1 MENKQK
7 KLKYFT
13 LFIFFVGFAVF
24 TNAQVNK
31 EDSLGQEPKYLDA
44 IISDGDTIYIDYLD
58 EVVLTEYQ
66 QLSGEDKREYY
77 RLRKKVLKVYPY
89 ALEASN
95 MFLEVNEKYQSIEKR
110 RKRKKYTRKRQKW
123 LQETFGDQLK
133 QLKRSEG
140 KILIK
145 LIHRNLQ
152 VTAYDLIK
160 FYRNGF
166 TAFWWQGVAKIY
178 SADLHQE
185 YHPEETRED
194 RIIEMIIQKAI
205 RDNIIEESK
214 LSPYE
219 VVKIAR

>member
-7 KLKYFT
+7 TLKYFT
-13 LFIFFVGFAVF
+13 LFIFFIGLTGFIQ
-24 TNAQVNK
+24 AQINK

-58 EVVLTEYQ
+58 EVILTDYQ
-66 QLSGEDKREYY
+66 QLKGEDKRDYY

-89 ALEASN
+89 ALEASDL
-95 MFLEVNEKYQSIEKR
+95 FLEVNEAYQTIEKR

-123 LQETFGDQLK
+123 LQDTFGDQLK

-166 TAFWWQGVAKIY
+166 TAMWWQGIAKVY
-178 SADLHQE
+178 SANLHQE
-185 YHPEETRED
+185 YHPESNRED

-214 LSPYE
+214 LSPYQI
-219 VVKIAR
+219 VKIAR